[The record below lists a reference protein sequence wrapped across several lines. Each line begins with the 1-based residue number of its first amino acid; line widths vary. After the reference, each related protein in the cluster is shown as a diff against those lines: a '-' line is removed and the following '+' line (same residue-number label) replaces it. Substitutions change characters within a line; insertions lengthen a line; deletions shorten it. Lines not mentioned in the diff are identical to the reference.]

1 MNKLKWFC
9 ILLLGSTAQAAMM
22 RPLDPLNSIEASI
35 SSQDLTRIAVKE
47 DRILNVF
54 GSSDEYVLEADEDQ
68 GQVFIRPLI
77 FHKPISLTL
86 TTEAGHTQD
95 LRLVP
100 KDQAPE
106 ALILKTDEK
115 DKQKLS
121 QSSIT
126 RNEVETLLH
135 ACQEGRI
142 PLGYKV
148 APLDL
153 NTLKSSPLLIR
164 EIRGEKLRGLT
175 YEVSNPSKISLI
187 LSEEALVKSLHLIKP
202 HIIAV
207 LMTHKTLTPGEKTY
221 VHAVAKL
228 PLGH

>member
-1 MNKLKWFC
+1 MSKGKWFC
-9 ILLLGSTAQAAMM
+9 ILLLGSSAQAAIIKS
-22 RPLDPLNSIEASI
+22 LDPLNSIEAPI
-35 SSQDLTRIAVKE
+35 SSGNLTRIAVKE
-47 DRILNVF
+47 DRILNIF
-54 GSSDEYVLEADEDQ
+54 GNSDEYVLEADEDQ

-100 KDQAPE
+100 KDQPPE
-106 ALILKTDEK
+106 ALILTTGEK
-115 DKQKLS
+115 DKQEAT
-121 QSSIT
+121 QIAIP

-153 NTLKSSPLLIR
+153 TTLKGSPLLIR
-164 EIRGEKLRGLT
+164 ELRGEKLRGLT
-175 YEVSNPSKISLI
+175 YEISNLSKISLI
-187 LSEEALVKSLHLIKP
+187 LSEMAFVKKLHHIKP
-202 HIIAV
+202 DIIAI
-207 LMTHKTLTPGEKTY
+207 LMPKKTLTPGEKTY
-221 VHAVAKL
+221 VHVVAKR
-228 PLGH
+228 PLEH